1 VTSWLTL
8 GRIFV
13 TVPLSVLVFV
23 IHFSLDRPQQF
34 YDLLPVTS
42 CSVGLK
48 NAGPFR
54 LVRYLTQHL
63 QTYPLF
69 TELRPVENNL
79 LGSKARQKASR
90 ETSIPSFGHF
100 CSGAIPS
107 QEMLPQTTI
116 FQITIDRLTV
126 VVVDVDIYVALL
138 VVVVV
143 VVVALVVFCVDVV
156 AVYYYCCLLLL
167 LLFLLLLLMLLLLWF
182 VVEAVLLVVVAALRV
197 YIDDVVR
204 CCRFAKPNGHF
215 FLKKRKPRAKQSP
228 H

>member
-1 VTSWLTL
+1 M
-8 GRIFV
+8 
-13 TVPLSVLVFV
+13 TVPLSVFVFV
-23 IHFSLDRPQQF
+23 IHFSPDRPQQF

-69 TELRPVENNL
+69 AELRPVENNL

-90 ETSIPSFGHF
+90 ETSIPSFGHS

-126 VVVDVDIYVALL
+126 VVVDVAVALL

-143 VVVALVVFCVDVV
+143 VTRVVF
-156 AVYYYCCLLLL
+156 YCC
-167 LLFLLLLLMLLLLWF
+167 
-182 VVEAVLLVVVAALRV
+182 
-197 YIDDVVR
+197 
-204 CCRFAKPNGHF
+204 CCCCCCCC
-215 FLKKRKPRAKQSP
+215 
-228 H
+228 

>member
-1 VTSWLTL
+1 VS
-8 GRIFV
+8 
-13 TVPLSVLVFV
+13 VPRSGLVFV
-23 IHFSLDRPQQF
+23 IHFSPDRPQQF

-126 VVVDVDIYVALL
+126 VVVDVDVDVALL
-138 VVVVV
+138 VVVVVV

-167 LLFLLLLLMLLLLWF
+167 LLFLLLLLLLFLLWF

-197 YIDDVVR
+197 FIDDVVR
-204 CCRFAKPNGHF
+204 CCSFPKPIGH
-215 FLKKRKPRAKQSP
+215 LLRKKQQKPRAKQSP